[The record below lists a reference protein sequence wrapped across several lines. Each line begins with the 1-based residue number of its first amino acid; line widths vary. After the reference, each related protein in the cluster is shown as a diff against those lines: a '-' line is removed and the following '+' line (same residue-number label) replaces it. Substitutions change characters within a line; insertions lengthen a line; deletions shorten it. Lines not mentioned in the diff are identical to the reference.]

1 MRKDKETGHESSAE
15 EEEEEEEEETKKV
28 EVTEGVNEAVIIT
41 GDLTKP
47 DLSAKKSFTMSPER
61 LKDNSI
67 EHCKPGSGDDAIV
80 EEEIENSLERNIS
93 FVVEEVK
100 KDPNIGPSSPCTIGE
115 LGF

>member
-1 MRKDKETGHESSAE
+1 MRKDKETGDESSAE

-28 EVTEGVNEAVIIT
+28 EVTEVANEAAIIT
-41 GDLTKP
+41 GDFIKP
-47 DLSAKKSFTMSPER
+47 DLSAKESFTMSPER

-80 EEEIENSLERNIS
+80 EEEIENSLEKTIS
-93 FVVEEVK
+93 SVVEKVK
-100 KDPNIGPSSPCTIGE
+100 KDQNIGPSSPCTIGE